1 MVGKRYV
8 AGVSWPRSGHHLMER
23 LVQNYF
29 GESFR
34 YCFFYRD
41 DPACCHT
48 FPCTQ
53 AGVNFTK
60 YHDFELSG
68 RIVEGVP
75 YLVQYRALTPATIS
89 DFELYLRDD
98 GDVGEDTVESFRAF
112 ARYKADGWAAFM
124 AKWVDAQFPTER
136 LLVRYE
142 DFVSD
147 AHGVLRSAIPF
158 FAPGEVLN
166 EERLNHVI
174 DTEHHVA
181 VSKQNGVEWR
191 LNAGVKAFRKPE
203 SFRFYDANFF
213 RELEAYADEKR
224 WRIGAAGAATVGPN
238 WRRPSSAMQLLRSSA
253 SKLKRLMS

>member
-1 MVGKRYV
+1 
-8 AGVSWPRSGHHLMER
+8 
-23 LVQNYF
+23 
-29 GESFR
+29 
-34 YCFFYRD
+34 
-41 DPACCHT
+41 
-48 FPCTQ
+48 
-53 AGVNFTK
+53 
-60 YHDFELSG
+60 
-68 RIVEGVP
+68 
-75 YLVQYRALTPATIS
+75 
-89 DFELYLRDD
+89 
-98 GDVGEDTVESFRAF
+98 
-112 ARYKADGWAAFM
+112 M

-158 FAPGEVLN
+158 FAPGEVPD

-203 SFRFYDANFF
+203 SFRFYDASFF

-224 WRIGAAGAATVGPN
+224 WGIGAAGATTLALN